1 MSAKVISVT
10 NQKGGVGKTVTVS
23 TMAAILTSQGHKVLA
38 IDLDPQRNLDMSA
51 GPNALIEVND
61 TKTKSILHVMRDEC
75 TLREAIFPSEIGDV
89 VRASSLL
96 SQWTGRPLVTLQE
109 LYEIPADKLHK
120 LMMSR
125 AEKGWGQTD
134 SYVLSEKL
142 EEVKDDYDYILM
154 DTNPSLMALTV
165 NSLCA
170 SDYVLVPAIA
180 ERISLEAVKELW
192 DTIQNL
198 NHFNRWH
205 KIRIAGILLTRYKA
219 NTVIAREYRGQLE
232 KLAQRMGTVVFN
244 TTIRDSISVSEY
256 TAEEKN
262 LYEYDPDNNVTQDYL
277 NFVEEFVARIN
288 L

>member
-23 TMAAILTSQGHKVLA
+23 TMAAILTHKGYKVLA

-51 GPNALIEVND
+51 GPDTLIDVND
-61 TKTKSILHVMRDEC
+61 TQTKSILHVMRDEC
-75 TLREAIFPSEIGDV
+75 TLREAIFPSEIGDL

-109 LYEIPADKLHK
+109 LYSMSADELYK

-142 EEVKDDYDYILM
+142 KEVKEDYDYILM

-198 NHFNRWH
+198 NHFNRSH
-205 KIRIAGILLTRYKA
+205 KIQIAGILLTRYKA
-219 NTVIAREYRGQLE
+219 NTVIAKEYRGQLE
-232 KLAQRMGTVVFN
+232 KLAKMMGTVVFK

-262 LYEYDPDNNVTQDYL
+262 LYEYDPSNNVTQDYIR
-277 NFVEEFVARIN
+277 FVEEFVAAIN
-288 L
+288 P